1 MTQLYEIDGYHY
13 IVDLTPYFVL
23 GVLVIALV
31 CAIAVLVRRILAS
44 PFRYP
49 YYVAR
54 FDVSGRRNVRIEDYI
69 DRHLMDPAGWD
80 AIVAHRAYIQ
90 NWKHE
95 QEEYLKT
102 CRLRSR
108 RERQYAE
115 AVDDD
120 RAFRFITCRDQTRY
134 KQANYVKTSYKVS
147 MDDSELD
154 VNWEW
159 MRRASHPPR
168 RYQRRGDAQGLS
180 RQEPAKADDE
190 AAARAHRPPGQLH
203 LPDMREIHAGRRGPA
218 RRPYRA
224 GREGRQ
230 DRSIQPAGAL
240 LEMQRAEGRAVAARC
255 RHALFVEEIGVNGL
269 DLVDLSRAHA
279 DAVVDHEAG
288 ERAAVAARLVLDDD
302 RQAEGLLEGLG
313 QAASYLSP
321 FSLVVA
327 DPLTI
332 GSRAS

>member
-159 MRRASHPPR
+159 IVERRIRLAAINDEATLRDYHAKWRTTSSLRCAGPCSRPPASAPSGGMPPDRPGCRPLTSPARGAALRRAI
-168 RYQRRGDAQGLS
+168 QS
-180 RQEPAKADDE
+180 RQ
-190 AAARAHRPPGQLH
+190 G
-203 LPDMREIHAGRRGPA
+203 
-218 RRPYRA
+218 
-224 GREGRQ
+224 
-230 DRSIQPAGAL
+230 GA
-240 LEMQRAEGRAVAARC
+240 QYV
-255 RHALFVEEIGVNGL
+255 
-269 DLVDLSRAHA
+269 
-279 DAVVDHEAG
+279 
-288 ERAAVAARLVLDDD
+288 
-302 RQAEGLLEGLG
+302 
-313 QAASYLSP
+313 
-321 FSLVVA
+321 
-327 DPLTI
+327 
-332 GSRAS
+332 

>member
-134 KQANYVKTSYKVS
+134 KQANYAKTSYKVS

-154 VNWEW
+154 VNWE
-159 MRRASHPPR
+159 
-168 RYQRRGDAQGLS
+168 
-180 RQEPAKADDE
+180 
-190 AAARAHRPPGQLH
+190 
-203 LPDMREIHAGRRGPA
+203 
-218 RRPYRA
+218 
-224 GREGRQ
+224 
-230 DRSIQPAGAL
+230 
-240 LEMQRAEGRAVAARC
+240 
-255 RHALFVEEIGVNGL
+255 
-269 DLVDLSRAHA
+269 
-279 DAVVDHEAG
+279 
-288 ERAAVAARLVLDDD
+288 
-302 RQAEGLLEGLG
+302 
-313 QAASYLSP
+313 
-321 FSLVVA
+321 
-327 DPLTI
+327 
-332 GSRAS
+332 